1 MILMPLIKYLFSFT
15 DLINTAFQ
23 VLPIGQNL
31 DGSRYYVFDYA
42 AGSISQGGGGGM
54 AYFLAV
60 EITLFNTAFQVLPI
74 GQNLDGSRYYVF
86 DYAAGSISQGG
97 GGGMAYFLAVEIT
110 LFAA

>member
-1 MILMPLIKYLFSFT
+1 MAEIRLEKSKWRKFCDKYPQISEFLVFFIISNGVTVLQMILMPL
-15 DLINTAFQ
+15 
-23 VLPIGQNL
+23 
-31 DGSRYYVFDYA
+31 
-42 AGSISQGGGGGM
+42 
-54 AYFLAV
+54 
-60 EITLFNTAFQVLPI
+60 I